1 MTFHI
6 KMKCRKN
13 QNLYSYSNCFNN
25 TFNNTFKNKT
35 YCTSQKS
42 IYESLI
48 PSINPCQN
56 AGDTTKEIN
65 ANNIPTKPNIIP
77 ASANPSPF
85 SNPFDCFILSL
96 DIKPNT
102 IASIE
107 GIIPRP
113 QQQANR
119 NDDIPSTNDAIA
131 KPLVFAYCCSL
142 TLTYAL
148 YSLSLLLL
156 ELFKRDPHWLHV
168 PAKSSFNLP
177 QFGHNFIN

>member
-1 MTFHI
+1 
-6 KMKCRKN
+6 
-13 QNLYSYSNCFNN
+13 
-25 TFNNTFKNKT
+25 
-35 YCTSQKS
+35 
-42 IYESLI
+42 
-48 PSINPCQN
+48 
-56 AGDTTKEIN
+56 
-65 ANNIPTKPNIIP
+65 
-77 ASANPSPF
+77 
-85 SNPFDCFILSL
+85 L

-148 YSLSLLLL
+148 YSLSTVIVGTVQ
-156 ELFKRDPHWLHV
+156 KRSAL
-168 PAKSSFNLP
+168 AACTGKI
-177 QFGHNFIN
+177 FI